1 MPKTLN
7 EIRYGM
13 KTVGPPAKLPTLQGV
28 ELTILAFSLFES
40 EFAPGAC
47 VQCSAMDKDVWFVT
61 FSEFVIETLK
71 MMQAHM
77 PYTTMPTV
85 HESGTGRTYITLE

>member
-1 MPKTLN
+1 VPKTLN

-13 KTVGPPAKLPTLQGV
+13 KTVGPNAKLPTLQGV
-28 ELTILAFSLFES
+28 ELTIEAFSTFES

-47 VQCSAMDKDVWFVT
+47 VQCTAMDKDVWFVT

-77 PYTTMPTV
+77 PYVAMPTV
-85 HESGTGRTYITLE
+85 HESASGRTYITLE